1 MQHRPLTQ
9 PNTGLQPEEVLVA
22 DAGFSVAALLT
33 ESVSRFV
40 VRVARHFTARRN
52 VLPAYKG
59 RGRCPTFG
67 ERVRRPTCTNNSLIT
82 PYFRRTKP

>member
-9 PNTGLQPEEVLVA
+9 PNTGLQSEEVLVA

-67 ERVRRPTCTNNSLIT
+67 ERVRRPTCTDNSLIT

>member
-1 MQHRPLTQ
+1 M
-9 PNTGLQPEEVLVA
+9 A

-67 ERVRRPTCTNNSLIT
+67 ERVRRPTCTDNSLIT